1 MYIIDT
7 KLKER
12 EEKNNPIK
20 VGILGAG
27 EMSKGLINQIN
38 RYTPGMV
45 VAATCSRTISKIID
59 VYSLAG
65 ITDYVQA
72 EAQKEFDAIIRK
84 NSSAITMDMDLICN
98 STEIDVVVE
107 MTGHIQFGFEAIM
120 KAFKAGK
127 DVVSFSAEL
136 ESVLGLY
143 LREKAKAYGV
153 KYTLG
158 DGDQPGVTANLYR
171 FVKQMGLTPLVCGN
185 IKGMLDYYR
194 TPATQKKF
202 AESWGMNPVMATN
215 FADGTKVNMEQACV
229 ANYTGMTIAQRGML
243 GYESKAHVD
252 SLTGLYD
259 FEMLQ
264 EKGGIVE
271 MVVGALPSPG
281 VFVYA
286 ASNDAHST
294 KYLRYGKLGD
304 GPLYSFYQPYH
315 LLFFELTFS
324 IARLIDFNDVTLDA
338 EYGMNVEV
346 VSIAK
351 ENLKIGDTLDGIGGF
366 KTYGLCET
374 GKIMKDENLL
384 PIGLSENA
392 VLKNN
397 IEKDSAISFND
408 VELESVSADL
418 LKAYKEQSKIII
430 H

>member
-1 MYIIDT
+1 MH
-7 KLKER
+7 
-12 EEKNNPIK
+12 
-20 VGILGAG
+20 
-27 EMSKGLINQIN
+27 
-38 RYTPGMV
+38 
-45 VAATCSRTISKIID
+45 
-59 VYSLAG
+59 
-65 ITDYVQA
+65 
-72 EAQKEFDAIIRK
+72 
-84 NSSAITMDMDLICN
+84 LICN

-107 MTGHIQFGFEAIM
+107 MTGQIQFGFEAIM
-120 KAFKAGK
+120 KAFRAGK

-143 LREKAKAYGV
+143 LREKAKEHGV

-243 GYESKAHVD
+243 AYESKAHVD

-286 ASNDAHST
+286 ASNDAYTT
-294 KYLRYGKLGD
+294 KYMRYGKLGD

-324 IARLIDFNDVTLDA
+324 IARLIDFDDVTLDA
-338 EYGMNVEV
+338 KYGMNVEV
-346 VSIAK
+346 VSVAK
-351 ENLKIGDTLDGIGGF
+351 ENLKVGDTLDGVGGF

-374 GKIMKDENLL
+374 GQIMKAQNLL

-397 IEKDSAISFND
+397 VEKDSAISFDD
-408 VELESVSADL
+408 VELKGVSTNL
-418 LKAYKEQSKIII
+418 LEAYKEQSNFII